1 MRAQNEKVIGAFL
14 EHKSATSGERAI
26 DTGGVIERGASI
38 STDGDKLY
46 SYWTVIAKWDGEKV
60 LVNNTKYSNTT
71 TRQQSDLAIMLAR
84 KGVESEEWK

>member
-14 EHKSATSGERAI
+14 EHKSATSGVRDIA
-26 DTGGVIERGASI
+26 DGYYMRKGASI

-46 SYWTVIAKWDGEKV
+46 SYWTVIAKWDGDKV
-60 LVNNTKYSNTT
+60 LVNNEKYSNTT

-84 KGVESEEWK
+84 KGVASVAM